1 MTATDVTATDVLVR
15 PLAEADLDEADRIFR
30 LAFGTFLGMPD
41 PKRFAGDADAVRTRW
56 KADPTAAFGAEVDG
70 RLAGSNFAANW
81 GSVGFFGPLTVAPE
95 RWGHGIGQ
103 RLLDRTMELFTR
115 WDTRH
120 IGLFTFAHSPKH
132 ISLYQKY
139 GFWPR
144 YLTAIM
150 ARPAETGRAPVGSTI
165 LSGIADSDLPGA
177 IGAIAEL
184 TDSIY
189 PGLDVGSEIDAVMTQ
204 KLGDTV
210 LLDDAAG
217 LQAMAVCHIGPGTEA
232 GSGTCFIKFAAVRPG
247 PGADRGFGRLLDAC
261 QQLAVERGASVL
273 LAGANAGC
281 DRAWKAM
288 TARGFRAL
296 MQGVALH
303 RPNDADYHTSDRY
316 VIDDWR

>member
-1 MTATDVTATDVLVR
+1 MTATDVLVR

-41 PKRFAGDADAVRTRW
+41 PMRFAGDADAVRTRW
-56 KADPTAAFGAEVDG
+56 KADPAAAFVAEVDG

-81 GSVGFFGPLTVAPE
+81 GSVGLFGPLSVAPE

-103 RLLDRTMELFTR
+103 RLLDRTMELFAG
-115 WDTRH
+115 WNTRH

-132 ISLYQKY
+132 VALYQKY

-150 ARPAETGRAPVGSTI
+150 ARPAETGSMPTGST
-165 LSGIADSDLPGA
+165 LVSDVPDSDLPGA
-177 IGAIAEL
+177 LGAIAEL

-189 PGLDVGSEIDAVMTQ
+189 PGLDVGGEIDAVMTQ

-217 LQAMAVCHIGPGTEA
+217 LQALAVCHIGPGTEA

-261 QQLAVERGASVL
+261 QRLAAERGASVL

-288 TARGFRAL
+288 TARGFRPL